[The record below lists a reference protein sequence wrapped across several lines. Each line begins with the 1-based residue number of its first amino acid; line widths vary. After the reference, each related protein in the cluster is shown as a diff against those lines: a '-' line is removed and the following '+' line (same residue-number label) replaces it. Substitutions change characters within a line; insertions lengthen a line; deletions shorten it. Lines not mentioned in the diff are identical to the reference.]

1 MSVPEIVIAENL
13 TDLSTRAA
21 QRFVEI
27 VSQRQSETGTA
38 RISLSGGST
47 PRALFNLLSSEK
59 FATQI
64 NWLAVDVFW
73 GDERTVPP
81 DHTDSN
87 YRMAQETL
95 LSHVPT
101 PDDHVH
107 RMRGELDPD
116 EAANDYEQ
124 VLKSVFGRA
133 DVKHPP
139 KFDLLLLGIGAD
151 GHTAS
156 LFPGTTALD
165 VRDRLVVANFVPQQN
180 TTRLSFTAPLLQAA
194 RNILFLVAGEDK
206 APAVRRAIEGEWN
219 PSETP
224 SQYLREATGH
234 VIWMLDGAAASQL
247 SAASRG

>member
-1 MSVPEIVIAENL
+1 MNVPEIVIAENS

-21 QRFVEI
+21 RRFVEI
-27 VSQRQSETGTA
+27 VSRRQSETGTA

-47 PRALFNLLSSEK
+47 PRALFSLLASK
-59 FATQI
+59 VFAAQV
-64 NWLAVDVFW
+64 NWQAVDVFW

-81 DHTDSN
+81 DHADSN
-87 YRMAQETL
+87 SRMAQETL
-95 LSHVPT
+95 LSHVAI
-101 PDDHVH
+101 PDDHIH
-107 RMRGELDPD
+107 RMRGELDPA
-116 EAANDYEQ
+116 EAARDYEQ

-133 DVKHPP
+133 DANHPP

-156 LFPGTTALD
+156 LFPGTTALN
-165 VRDRLVVANFVPQQN
+165 VRDRLVVANPVPQQS
-180 TTRLSFTAPLLQAA
+180 TTRLSFTVPLLQAA
-194 RNILFLVAGEDK
+194 RNVLFFVAGEDK
-206 APAVRRAIEGEWN
+206 ASAVHRAIEGEWN

-234 VIWMLDGAAASQL
+234 VIWMLDKAAASQL